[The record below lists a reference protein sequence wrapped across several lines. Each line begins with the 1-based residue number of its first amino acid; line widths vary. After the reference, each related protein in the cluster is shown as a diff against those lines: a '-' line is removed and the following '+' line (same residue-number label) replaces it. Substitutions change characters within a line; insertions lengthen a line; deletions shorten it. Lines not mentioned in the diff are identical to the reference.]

1 MKRTLLTLL
10 LALLLALGLA
20 ACGGG
25 TAEAPAEAGE
35 AGEAAGTDMA
45 GHYIVY
51 GFSANGDYIYSDQVT
66 GSIDLEEDGT
76 GYLDWGEDNQGPI
89 TEWSADGEDL
99 TFQAGVATITG
110 TVKDGVMV
118 LDDLNLW
125 LAREDVDVESLDP
138 VAAEDYVPAGGEE
151 TEETRALAG
160 TYYIYAAER
169 DGDCVSSP
177 YFPDEED
184 SRLTLNADGTGA
196 MGSGSESSQITW
208 SVDGTDIAWKD
219 AKSGIDAPYATSVKS
234 DGVLALADEEKGV
247 IYYYALADADVSG
260 LNAHP
265 AE

>member
-1 MKRTLLTLL
+1 M
-10 LALLLALGLA
+10 
-20 ACGGG
+20 
-25 TAEAPAEAGE
+25 
-35 AGEAAGTDMA
+35 
-45 GHYIVY
+45 
-51 GFSANGDYIYSDQVT
+51 
-66 GSIDLEEDGT
+66 
-76 GYLDWGEDNQGPI
+76 DWGEDNQGPI

-138 VAAEDYVPAGGEE
+138 VADEDYVPAGGEE

-196 MGSGSESSQITW
+196 MGNGSESSQITW

-234 DGVLALADEEKGV
+234 EGVLALADEEKGV

>member
-1 MKRTLLTLL
+1 MRRQGKILSLVLVL
-10 LALLLALGLA
+10 MLSLA
-20 ACGGG
+20 ACGG
-25 TAEAPAEAGE
+25 TAEEPN
-35 AGEAAGTDMA
+35 GTEETEGGGMA

-51 GFSANGDYIYSDQVT
+51 GFYNDGSYIYNDQIT

-110 TVKDGVMV
+110 TVKEGVMV
-118 LDDLNLW
+118 LDTDSFHLW
-125 LAREDVDVESLDP
+125 LAREDVDPESLDP
-138 VAAEDYVPAGGEE
+138 IAAEDYTPAAGEE

-160 TYYIYAAER
+160 TYYIYGVEQ

-184 SRLTLNADGTGA
+184 SWITLNADGTGA
-196 MGSGSESSQITW
+196 LGSGSESSQITW
-208 SVDGTDIAWKD
+208 SVEGTDIAWKD

-234 DGVLALADEEKGV
+234 EGILALADGENGV